1 MEVIILPDEGQVGQ
15 LAANYVAALI
25 KRKPN
30 AVLGLVAGSSPLCM
44 YQKLIEKYQKKEVDF
59 SQVVTFNLD
68 EYVGLAPGHLRSY
81 NSYMYKNFF
90 NFININPHNIHI
102 PDGMA
107 SDLEKYCAKYEEDI
121 RRYGGIDMHILGL
134 GRTGHIGFNEPS
146 SSLASRTRLKT
157 LTEVTRRDNARFFNS
172 LDEVPRHVITMGI
185 GTIMDAREC
194 MLLASGEKKAEAVSA
209 LVEGYITAMVPAS
222 ALQFHPK
229 VKVIIDEEAA
239 VKLKNTEYYRYAYN
253 EKPAW
258 QYV

>member
-1 MEVIILPDEGQVGQ
+1 MEVIISPNEGQASQ
-15 LAANYVAALI
+15 LAANYVAALL

-44 YQKLIEKYQKKEVDF
+44 YQKLIEKYQKKELDF
-59 SQVVTFNLD
+59 SQMITFNLD
-68 EYVGLAPGHLRSY
+68 EYVGIAPGHMRSY

-107 SDLEKYCAKYEEDI
+107 SDLEKYCHKYEEDI
-121 RRYGGIDMHILGL
+121 NSYGGIDMHILGI

-146 SSLASRTRLKT
+146 SSLGSRTRLKT
-157 LTEVTRRDNARFFNS
+157 LTEVTRRDNARFFES

-185 GTIMDAREC
+185 GTVLDAKEC
-194 MLLASGEKKAEAVSA
+194 MLLAFGEKKAEAVAA
-209 LVEGYITAMVPAS
+209 LIEGHITAMVPAT
-222 ALQFHPK
+222 ALQLHPH
-229 VKVIIDEEAA
+229 VKVIIDEAA
-239 VKLKNTEYYRYAYN
+239 AAKLKNTEFYKYVYN

-258 QYV
+258 QYI